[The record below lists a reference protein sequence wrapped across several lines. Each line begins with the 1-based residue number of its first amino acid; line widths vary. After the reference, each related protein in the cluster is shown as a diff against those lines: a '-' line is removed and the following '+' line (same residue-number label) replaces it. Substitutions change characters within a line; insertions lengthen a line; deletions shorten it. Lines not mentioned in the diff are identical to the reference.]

1 MGKISLVSP
10 PGFSL
15 RRRDSSRTPRSNSPL
30 EPFNLSR
37 VTTPTTQVANSW
49 KEALPS
55 PKGLQAPGTRSEPQ
69 PG

>member
-1 MGKISLVSP
+1 MAKISLVSP

-15 RRRDSSRTPRSNSPL
+15 RKRDSSRTPRCISPL
-30 EPFNLSR
+30 EPFNFSR
-37 VTTPTTQVANSW
+37 VTTPPTQVANSW

-55 PKGLQAPGTRSEPQ
+55 PKGLQAPGTKSESQ